1 MSEEMTSVW
10 ILCESPPRKATSR
23 FYKVDNFQKDL
34 KKYLIF
40 FLCWQN
46 YGYFDH
52 FCYKRIQNV
61 CVSAT
66 PRKLPKRIG
75 SMLASSRR
83 VHARGSSACVTKCR
97 TAICGILRRSLKSRN
112 ASSRRG
118 PPAHHDGPF
127 GKALS
132 AAAPLLYVSTIYLP
146 SYIP

>member
-1 MSEEMTSVW
+1 MRESAAKGNVSFLQSRQFPKRFEKVPHFSFFVGKTMV
-10 ILCESPPRKATSR
+10 IL
-23 FYKVDNFQKDL
+23 
-34 KKYLIF
+34 II
-40 FLCWQN
+40 
-46 YGYFDH
+46 

-83 VHARGSSACVTKCR
+83 VHARFTRVRDKVSHCY
-97 TAICGILRRSLKSRN
+97 LRNFATQSEVAKRGN

-132 AAAPLLYVSTIYLP
+132 AAAPLLYISTIYLP